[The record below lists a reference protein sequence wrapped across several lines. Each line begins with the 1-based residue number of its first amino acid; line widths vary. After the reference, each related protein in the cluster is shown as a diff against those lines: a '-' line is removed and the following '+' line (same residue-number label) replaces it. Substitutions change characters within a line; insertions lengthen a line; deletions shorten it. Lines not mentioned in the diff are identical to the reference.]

1 MIDSDAFLRSGRLS
15 LRIDELV
22 ADHVAKRHGEWSFA
36 SQRNGGPRTPLW
48 MAGNAPF
55 KPAQPNAGLQVWRG
69 GPLLNSSWDALRRWW
84 AADVGDFHNRH
95 HPYEQAGI
103 NRTLERGRDYG
114 VLLGLEWLNKSEWR
128 SLPAA
133 HISSVSR
140 FDRMR
145 VLAATLANIRG
156 SFLQRCG
163 QMPNATSIDATRTAE
178 RLLERR
184 ATQSREHAR
193 E

>member
-1 MIDSDAFLRSGRLS
+1 MS
-15 LRIDELV
+15 
-22 ADHVAKRHGEWSFA
+22 
-36 SQRNGGPRTPLW
+36 
-48 MAGNAPF
+48 APS
-55 KPAQPNAGLQVWRG
+55 AW
-69 GPLLNSSWDALRRWW
+69 
-84 AADVGDFHNRH
+84 
-95 HPYEQAGI
+95 HP
-103 NRTLERGRDYG
+103 G

-140 FDRMR
+140 FDRMRALTLHARYLRGATLPLPLPDGRGVVPSREGWSCRHARHHHLRR

-184 ATQSREHAR
+184 ATQNREHAR